1 MKTMKRLLAAAIAA
15 CLGAIAVPAQASD
28 LLFSQLV
35 DGQSVFGPSDV
46 WAQSNVDRE
55 VADDFDV
62 VRQYRPR
69 GR

>member
-1 MKTMKRLLAAAIAA
+1 MKTMKRLLAMAAIAA

-46 WAQSNVDRE
+46 WTRVE
-55 VADDFDV
+55 C
-62 VRQYRPR
+62 
-69 GR
+69 